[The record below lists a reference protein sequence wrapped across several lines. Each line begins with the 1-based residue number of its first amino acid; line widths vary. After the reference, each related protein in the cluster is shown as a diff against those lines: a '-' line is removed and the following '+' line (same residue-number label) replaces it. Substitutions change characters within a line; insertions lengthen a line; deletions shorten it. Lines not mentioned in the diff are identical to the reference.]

1 MSLRRRAAASADR
14 ETGGGSGP
22 RWVLY
27 SIVVF
32 FVAFLVWARWA
43 ELDQVSRAPGSVI
56 PSDRLQVVQSADGG
70 VVKEILVKAGE
81 RVEQGQLL
89 VRLDRVKIAAAV
101 DESRSRQAALLAQ
114 LARLNAELFDRPLE
128 FPPELAEYPELTDNQ
143 SRLYEKRRSAL
154 QGELRT
160 LGSLLRLASQELRM
174 TEPLLK
180 TGDVSR
186 AEVLRLQRQVADL
199 EGQISAKRNRYLQEL
214 QTELAK
220 AQEELNSVGQTR
232 RQREDQLG
240 YTDLVAPTDG
250 IVKNIRFTTV
260 GAVLRPGDE
269 MLQIVPTDAPLI
281 VEAKVKP
288 KDIGFIRV
296 GQPAGVKFD
305 AYDYLTYGRASGKVT
320 FISPDTLTDQGPTGE
335 EQVFYRVQVEVD
347 ISPMRP
353 RSTGEVIELQPG
365 MVAMVEIKTGENT
378 VLRYLLKPLVRTL
391 DNALSER

>member
-1 MSLRRRAAASADR
+1 MSLRRPWGAAPERDAG
-14 ETGGGSGP
+14 TGGGP

-27 SIVVF
+27 SIALA
-32 FVAFLVWARWA
+32 FVAFVVWARWA
-43 ELDQVSRAPGSVI
+43 EIDQISRAPGSVI

-81 RVEQGQLL
+81 RVKQGQLL

-114 LARLNAELFDRPLE
+114 SARLNAELFDRPLE
-128 FPPELAEYPELTDNQ
+128 FPPELAAYPELTDNQ
-143 SRLYEKRRSAL
+143 ASLYEKRRSAL

-214 QTELAK
+214 QTDLAK
-220 AQEELNSVGQTR
+220 VQEELNSVSQTR
-232 RQREDQLG
+232 RQREDQLA
-240 YTDLVAPTDG
+240 YTDLTAPTDG

-288 KDIGFIRV
+288 SDIGFIRV
-296 GQPAGVKFD
+296 GQSATVKFD
-305 AYDYLTYGRASGKVT
+305 AYDYLIYGSASGKVT
-320 FISPDTLTDQGPTGE
+320 FISPDTLTEQGSKGE

-347 ISPMRP
+347 ISRMRP
-353 RSTGEVIELQPG
+353 RTTGEVIELQPG
-365 MVAMVEIKTGENT
+365 MVAMAEIKTGQNT
-378 VLRYLLKPLVRTL
+378 VLRYLLKPLVKTM

>member
-1 MSLRRRAAASADR
+1 MSLRRRAAASADQ
-14 ETGGGSGP
+14 ETGGRSGP
-22 RWVLY
+22 RWILY

-32 FVAFLVWARWA
+32 FVTFLVWARWA

-70 VVKEILVKAGE
+70 VVKEILVKAGQK
-81 RVEQGQLL
+81 VTQGQLL
-89 VRLDRVKIAAAV
+89 VRLDRVKVAAAV

-160 LGSLLRLASQELRM
+160 LNSLLRLASQELRM

-180 TGDVSR
+180 SGDVSR

-214 QTELAK
+214 QTDLAK
-220 AQEELNSVGQTR
+220 AQEELNSVSQTR
-232 RQREDQLG
+232 RQREDQLA

-269 MLQIVPTDAPLI
+269 MLQIVPTDAALI

-288 KDIGFIRV
+288 SDIGFIRV
-296 GQPAGVKFD
+296 GQPASVKFD
-305 AYDYLTYGRASGKVT
+305 AYDYLTYGRGSGKVT
-320 FISPDTLTDQGPTGE
+320 FISPDTLTDQGSKGE

-347 ISPMRP
+347 ISQMRP
-353 RSTGEVIELQPG
+353 RRTGEVIELQPG
-365 MVAMVEIKTGENT
+365 MVAMVEIKTGQNT
-378 VLRYLLKPLVRTL
+378 VLRYLLKPLVKTL

>member
-1 MSLRRRAAASADR
+1 MSLRRRASASPDR
-14 ETGGGSGP
+14 ETGGRSGP
-22 RWVLY
+22 RWILY

-32 FVAFLVWARWA
+32 FVVFLVWARWA

-101 DESRSRQAALLAQ
+101 EESRSRQAALLAQ

-128 FPPELAEYPELTDNQ
+128 FPPELADFPELTDNQ

-174 TEPLLK
+174 TEPLLR

-220 AQEELNSVGQTR
+220 AQEELNSVSQTR

-353 RSTGEVIELQPG
+353 RKTGEVIELQPG
-365 MVAMVEIKTGENT
+365 MVAMVEIKTGQNT

-391 DNALSER
+391 DTALSER

>member
-1 MSLRRRAAASADR
+1 MTLRRRMGASPDR
-14 ETGGGSGP
+14 ESGSRGAP
-22 RWVLY
+22 RLILY
-27 SIVVF
+27 FILVF

-70 VVKEILVKAGE
+70 VVKEILVKAGQK
-81 RVEQGQLL
+81 VTQGQLL

-128 FPPELAEYPELTDNQ
+128 FPPELADFPELTDNQ

-180 TGDVSR
+180 SGDVSR

-220 AQEELNSVGQTR
+220 AQEELNSVSQTR
-232 RQREDQLG
+232 RQREDQLS

-296 GQPAGVKFD
+296 GQPAAVKFD

-320 FISPDTLTDQGPTGE
+320 FISPDTLTDQGPKGE

-353 RSTGEVIELQPG
+353 RRTGEVIELQPG

-378 VLRYLLKPLVRTL
+378 VLRYLLKPLVKTL

>member
-1 MSLRRRAAASADR
+1 MTLRRRMGASPDR
-14 ETGGGSGP
+14 ESGSRGAP
-22 RWVLY
+22 RLILY
-27 SIVVF
+27 FILVF

-70 VVKEILVKAGE
+70 VVKEILVKAGQK
-81 RVEQGQLL
+81 VTQGQLL

-128 FPPELAEYPELTDNQ
+128 FPPELADFPELTDNQ

-180 TGDVSR
+180 SGDVSR

-220 AQEELNSVGQTR
+220 AQEELNSVSQTR
-232 RQREDQLG
+232 RQREDQLS

-250 IVKNIRFTTV
+250 IVKNIRLTTV

-296 GQPAGVKFD
+296 GQPAAVKFD

-320 FISPDTLTDQGPTGE
+320 FISPDTLTDQGPKGE

-353 RSTGEVIELQPG
+353 RRTGEVIELQPG

-378 VLRYLLKPLVRTL
+378 VLRYLLKPLVKTL

>member
-1 MSLRRRAAASADR
+1 
-14 ETGGGSGP
+14 
-22 RWVLY
+22 
-27 SIVVF
+27 
-32 FVAFLVWARWA
+32 
-43 ELDQVSRAPGSVI
+43 VI

-81 RVEQGQLL
+81 RVKQGQLL

-101 DESRSRQAALLAQ
+101 DESRARQAALLAQ

-128 FPPELAEYPELTDNQ
+128 FPPELAAYPELTDNQ

-160 LGSLLRLASQELRM
+160 LGSLLQLASQELRM

-199 EGQISAKRNRYLQEL
+199 QGQISAKRNRYLQEL
-214 QTELAK
+214 QTDLAK
-220 AQEELNSVGQTR
+220 VQEELNSVGQTR
-232 RQREDQLG
+232 RQREDQLA
-240 YTDLVAPTDG
+240 YTDLTAPTDG

-288 KDIGFIRV
+288 SDIGFIRV
-296 GQPAGVKFD
+296 GQSATVKFD
-305 AYDYLTYGRASGKVT
+305 AYDYLIYGSASGKVT
-320 FISPDTLTDQGPTGE
+320 FISPDTLTEQGSKGE
-335 EQVFYRVQVEVD
+335 EQVFYRVQVRVD
-347 ISPMRP
+347 ISRMRP
-353 RSTGEVIELQPG
+353 RTTGEVIELQPG
-365 MVAMVEIKTGENT
+365 MVAMAEIKTGQNT
-378 VLRYLLKPLVRTL
+378 VLRYLLKPLVRTM

>member
-1 MSLRRRAAASADR
+1 MSLRRPWGAAPERDAG
-14 ETGGGSGP
+14 TGGGP

-27 SIVVF
+27 SIALA
-32 FVAFLVWARWA
+32 FVAFVVWARWA
-43 ELDQVSRAPGSVI
+43 EIDQISRAPGSVI

-81 RVEQGQLL
+81 RVKQGQLL

-114 LARLNAELFDRPLE
+114 SARLNAELFDRPLE
-128 FPPELAEYPELTDNQ
+128 FPPELAAYPELTDNQ
-143 SRLYEKRRSAL
+143 ARLYEKRRSAL

-214 QTELAK
+214 QTDLAK
-220 AQEELNSVGQTR
+220 VQEELNSVSQTR
-232 RQREDQLG
+232 RQREDQLA
-240 YTDLVAPTDG
+240 YTDLTAPTDG

-288 KDIGFIRV
+288 SDIGFIRV
-296 GQPAGVKFD
+296 GQSATVKFD
-305 AYDYLTYGRASGKVT
+305 AYDYLIYGSASGKVT
-320 FISPDTLTDQGPTGE
+320 FISPDTLTEQGSKGE

-347 ISPMRP
+347 ISRMRP
-353 RSTGEVIELQPG
+353 RTTGEVIELQPG
-365 MVAMVEIKTGENT
+365 MVAMAEIKTGQNT
-378 VLRYLLKPLVRTL
+378 VLRYLLKPLVKTM